1 MKKLLLGCGLVTLV
15 VTIAGGALAYFY
27 VYLPAREYV
36 ASFAELKEVPQL
48 NEKIRNKSA
57 FTPPAG
63 GELTQ
68 EMVDRF
74 MKTQD
79 AIRQKMGRRI
89 DELDAKYKAFQQ
101 HQGPDATPSVTDVLQ
116 GLKDLGSLMLE
127 VKRAQVDA
135 LNEHGFSLQEYQWT
149 RDTIYQALGMPLQEG
164 LDEIISKATD
174 PHAAHVAIDEV
185 RREVP
190 EINRKLVEPFA
201 DKLGDMAALAF
212 FGI

>member
-1 MKKLLLGCGLVTLV
+1 MKKLLLGCGLVALV

-27 VYLPAREYV
+27 VYLPARDYM
-36 ASFAELKEVPQL
+36 ASFAQFKELPQL
-48 NEKIRNKSA
+48 NENIRNKSA
-57 FTPPAG
+57 FTPPAR

-68 EMVDRF
+68 DLVDRF
-74 MKTQD
+74 IKTQE
-79 AIRQKMGRRI
+79 AIRQKIGPRL

-101 HQGPDATPSVTDVLQ
+101 GRGANAPPPITEVVQ
-116 GLKDLGSLMLE
+116 GLKDLGSVLIE

-149 RDTIYQALGMPLQEG
+149 RNTIYQALGIPLQEG
-164 LDEIISKATD
+164 LDEIISRATD
-174 PHAAHVAIDEV
+174 PDAARAAMEEV
-185 RREVP
+185 RQEVP

>member
-1 MKKLLLGCGLVTLV
+1 MKKLLLGCGLVALV

-27 VYLPAREYV
+27 VYLPARDYV
-36 ASFAELKEVPQL
+36 ASFAHLKELPQL
-48 NEKIRNKSA
+48 NENIRNKSA
-57 FTPPAG
+57 FTPPAR

-68 EMVDRF
+68 DLVDRF
-74 MKTQD
+74 IRTQE
-79 AIRQKMGRRI
+79 AIRQKMGPRI

-101 HQGPDATPSVTDVLQ
+101 GRGANAQPSITEVVQ
-116 GLKDLGSLMLE
+116 GLKDLGSLLME

-135 LNEHGFSLQEYQWT
+135 LNEHGFSLDEYQWT
-149 RDTIYQALGMPLQEG
+149 RNTIYQALGMPLQEG

-174 PHAAHVAIDEV
+174 PDAAHRAIEDV
-185 RREVP
+185 QREVP
-190 EINRKLVEPFA
+190 EINRKLVAPFA